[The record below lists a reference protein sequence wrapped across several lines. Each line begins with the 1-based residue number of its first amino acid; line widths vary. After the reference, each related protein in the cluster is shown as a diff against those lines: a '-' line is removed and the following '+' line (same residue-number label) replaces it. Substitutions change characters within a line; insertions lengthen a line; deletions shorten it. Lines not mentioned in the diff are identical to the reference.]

1 MFSQTIDFVRNV
13 AVLSVLN
20 SPYPQV
26 AMTQTTTLRD
36 APNWR
41 YMLQECD

>member
-1 MFSQTIDFVRNV
+1 MMSQTIDFVRNV
-13 AVLSVLN
+13 PVISVVN
-20 SPYPQV
+20 PPYPQV
-26 AMTQTTTLRD
+26 PMTKTTTLRD